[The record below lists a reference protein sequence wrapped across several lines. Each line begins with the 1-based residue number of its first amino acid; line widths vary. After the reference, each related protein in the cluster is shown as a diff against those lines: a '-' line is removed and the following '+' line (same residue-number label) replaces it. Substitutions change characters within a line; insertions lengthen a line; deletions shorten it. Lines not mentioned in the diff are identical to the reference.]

1 MVAELAALTASAL
14 RPADARPIDV
24 WAGEHLEVGG
34 WSPYPGRF
42 TAAHTPWLVEP
53 LAAFQRP
60 TDEVY
65 RITLMAA
72 AAGGKSTVAE
82 LCLLWLIVNAPGF
95 AAWFSHHLVA
105 AKEFSR
111 TRIQRMLQGCAPVRA
126 YLDLIDRHSKSTL
139 SVHFP
144 HMDLLILPAN
154 EGAAQ
159 SKHLRYL
166 FLDETWQYT
175 PGMLAQIHKRTTRY
189 AHNRKIIEL
198 STGSLLDDET
208 AQAFALGTRRE
219 WQFCCPACSQYHV
232 PAWANVVWSPE
243 ARRGEHEWDLRQAQ
257 ATVGYHCPQC
267 DTVHPP
273 TEAAGYALNKRGA
286 YTAAATGAA
295 RAHESYRWN
304 ALASSYSSLPEMVG
318 EFLEAR
324 AAIRRGS
331 VELHREFV
339 QKRLAE
345 AWGPPPP
352 EEQCAR
358 VQSDYALA
366 DTWGDAPDAAP
377 ILTVDV
383 QMSHFWCVIRLWT
396 KGPRSRLR
404 WAGRVD
410 DWQSVRELQVAHA
423 VPSELVLV
431 DSTHF
436 TDRVYREC
444 CRWGWVALRGVKAPG
459 GFVVERKG
467 DRRPVR
473 VMARKAEGGGQPA
486 SLAPGSALRSCSVF
500 AVSEEL
506 TSQALA
512 HYRAGGDPVAW
523 SIAADSP
530 PEYMAQLA
538 ARQRFARKHAKTGAP
553 TWEWRTI
560 GKCGEHMWDCERYN
574 LAAAQLARFLIAE
587 PVATKPEHK
596 KETPAE

>member
-1 MVAELAALTASAL
+1 MLEDLAAITARAL
-14 RPADARPIDV
+14 RPADSRPLEQ

-42 TAAHTPWLVEP
+42 SATHTPWIIEP

-60 TDEVY
+60 TDQCW

-82 LCLLWLIVNAPGF
+82 ICLLWLIENAPGF
-95 AAWFSHHLVA
+95 AAWFAHHESA

-111 TRIQRMLQGCAPVRA
+111 TRIQRMLQACAPVRA
-126 YLDLIDRHSKSTL
+126 YLDLVDRHSKTTL
-139 SVHFP
+139 GVHFP
-144 HMDLLILPAN
+144 HMDFLILPAN

-166 FLDETWQYT
+166 FLDETWQYA

-189 AHNRKIIEL
+189 SHNRKVMEL

-219 WQFCCPACSQYHV
+219 WQFFCPHCQHRHPPKWS
-232 PAWANVVWSPE
+232 NVTWSPE
-243 ARRGEHEWDLRQAQ
+243 ARRGEHEWDMKKAQ
-257 ATVGYHCPQC
+257 ATVTYLCPEC
-267 DTVHPP
+267 GHAHPP
-273 TEAAGYALNKRGA
+273 TEAVGYALNKNGA
-286 YTAAATGAA
+286 YTDPAPDAA
-295 RAHESYRWN
+295 RGHESFRWN
-304 ALASSYSSLPEMVG
+304 ALASSYAQLPEMVG

-324 AAIRRGS
+324 AAIRRGT

-352 EEQCAR
+352 EDQCAR

-366 DTWGDAPDAAP
+366 DPWPDAPEAVAL
-377 ILTVDV
+377 LTVDV
-383 QMSHFWCVIRLWT
+383 QMTHFWCVVRLWA
-396 KGPRSRLR
+396 KGRTRLR

-410 DWQSVRELQVAHA
+410 DWQSVRDLQLAHSIPA
-423 VPSELVLV
+423 DLVLV

-444 CRWGWVALRGVKAPG
+444 CRWGWHAIRGVKAPG
-459 GFVVERKG
+459 GFVIDRRG
-467 DRRPVR
+467 DKRPVR
-473 VMARKAEGGGQPA
+473 VMARKAEGNGTPA
-486 SLAPGSALRSCSVF
+486 SLAPGSALRSCKVF

-506 TSQALA
+506 TSQALG
-512 HYRAGGDPVAW
+512 HYRSGGDPAAW
-523 SIAADSP
+523 SIAADAP
-530 PEYMAQLA
+530 PDYLAQLA
-538 ARQRFARKHAKTGAP
+538 ARQRFARKHAKTGQP
-553 TWEWRTI
+553 VWEWRTI
-560 GKCGEHMWDCERYN
+560 GKCGEHLWDCERYQ
-574 LAAAQLARFLIAE
+574 LAAAQLAGFLIAE
-587 PVATKPEHK
+587 PATTAKDKDTSP
-596 KETPAE
+596 